1 MAHPD
6 LIVTLTYGLAAAL
19 ACGYAAFRL
28 GLSPIV
34 GYLLAGIVIGPH
46 TPGIVVDTEIADQFA
61 EIGVVLLMFGVGLQF
76 HLEELLAVWHVAVP
90 GAIARS
96 LVVTIL
102 GALAGLALGWGWP
115 ASVVLGLSLSVASTV
130 VLMRVLA
137 DFNELHTPSGHVA
150 VGWLVVEDLFTVLV
164 LVMLPLAFGEH
175 SGPVD
180 LARAAGLALL
190 KVSGMIALTFV
201 LGKRFIP
208 WLLEQAALTRS
219 RELFTL
225 TVLVLALGIAVGSVR
240 IFDVSMALGA
250 FLAGMIVG
258 RTDFSLRAA
267 TEALPMRDAFA
278 VLFFVSVGIMFRP
291 AYILEAP
298 GTVAVTLA
306 IVLLAKPAIAA
317 AFMLLMRY
325 PLSVA
330 VPVALATAQIGE
342 FSFILASAAQGLGVL
357 GESVESLLVVC
368 SIASISVNPPLYRN
382 AGRIERFLGRHITLP
397 GPRDTPTH
405 VDETN
410 SRTDRRRTRR
420 GHRPRHRA
428 VIVGHGPVGRTLL
441 RLLSA
446 NRFDPVVI
454 ELNHLTVRRLN
465 SEGTSAIY
473 GDAIHR
479 QILESAGLEH
489 AVALFLTSS
498 SMAGTPEVIR
508 LAREINPKILIFV
521 RTNYVREM
529 AALRNRGADVVFS
542 GEGEVA
548 MSMTEFLLR
557 QLHAGG
563 DQIDRE
569 RERIRAEFL
578 IASPDPE
585 EIPANRLWSDEI
597 GEAEARAT
605 DPEEVAGGLTER
617 GDDHP
622 PG

>member
-6 LIVTLTYGLAAAL
+6 LIVTLTCGLAAAL
-19 ACGYAAFRL
+19 ACGYATFRL

-34 GYLLAGIVIGPH
+34 GYLLAGLVIGPQ
-46 TPGIVVDTEIADQFA
+46 TPGFVFDTEIADQFA

-90 GAIARS
+90 GAVARS
-96 LVVTIL
+96 LVVTVL
-102 GALAGLALGWGWP
+102 GALAGLALGWGWA

-137 DFNELHTPSGHVA
+137 DFNDMHTPAGHVA

-164 LVMLPLAFGEH
+164 LVLLPTAFGKH
-175 SGPVD
+175 SGPGD
-180 LARAAGLALL
+180 LALAAGVALV
-190 KVSGMIALTFV
+190 KVGGMLVLTF
-201 LGKRFIP
+201 LIGKRFIP
-208 WLLEQAALTRS
+208 WLLEQAAATRS

-225 TVLVLALGIAVGSVR
+225 TVLVLALGIAIGSVK
-240 IFDVSMALGA
+240 IFNVSMALGA

-278 VLFFVSVGIMFRP
+278 VLFFVSVGVLFRP

-298 GTVAVTLA
+298 GTLALTLA
-306 IVLLAKPAIAA
+306 IVLLAKPLLAA
-317 AFMLLMRY
+317 ALLHLMRY

-342 FSFILASAAQGLGVL
+342 FSFILASAGQRLGVL
-357 GESVESLLVVC
+357 DEAVESLLVVVAIV
-368 SIASISVNPPLYRN
+368 SITLNPLVYRK
-382 AGRIERFLGRHITLP
+382 AGWIERFLGRYLDVPT
-397 GPRDTPTH
+397 PRDTPKH
-405 VDETN
+405 VDETH

-420 GHRPRHRA
+420 GHKPRHRA
-428 VIVGHGPVGRTLL
+428 VIVGYGPVGRTLL
-441 RLLSA
+441 RLLCA

-454 ELNHLTVRRLN
+454 ELNHVTVRRLN
-465 SEGTSAIY
+465 DEGTSAIY
-473 GDAIHR
+473 GDAMHR
-479 QILESAGLEH
+479 DILVSADLER

-498 SMAGTPEVIR
+498 SMAGASEAIR
-508 LAREINPKILIFV
+508 LAREINPEILIFV

-529 AALRNRGADVVFS
+529 AGLRDWGADVVFS

-557 QLHAGG
+557 RLHAGG
-563 DQIDRE
+563 EQIDRE

-578 IASPDPE
+578 IASPDPKD
-585 EIPANRLWSDEI
+585 RLWSEEI
-597 GEAEARAT
+597 GRARAT
-605 DPEEVAGGLTER
+605 DLDEAAGGPSNA
-617 GDDHP
+617 G
-622 PG
+622 